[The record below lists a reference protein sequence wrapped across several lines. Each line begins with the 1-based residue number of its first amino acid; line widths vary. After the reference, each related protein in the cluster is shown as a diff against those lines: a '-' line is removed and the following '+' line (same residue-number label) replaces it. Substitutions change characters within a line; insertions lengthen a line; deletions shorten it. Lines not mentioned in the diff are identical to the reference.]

1 MAEGDQN
8 KHLHWKKGSNQT
20 HYFLKSL
27 ITFPCFWHLQTA
39 WRREKFCGWDVLAK
53 PDSTCWSSSSL
64 GSKSELKKKNPIP
77 GETTKTCTSKNE
89 TKPQHKWRRQ
99 TQGRVWALP
108 KGTCWKLQFFTGRLY
123 WLPVCMIASKSMAS
137 SFQDFPAEIF
147 ASCSPDDSHLVLE
160 TIFSCFYFSTRSWR
174 APAIYVVDISLLLAP
189 LGRSSTRQLLGAE
202 PAHHSSFCVFHTAKP
217 RALLRLTAAVSITMK
232 TDNGKQTNQ
241 GKSNRLQLF
250 TMFARPFSGWF
261 GQRSDDL
268 DTEGVIMQQ
277 IQRQLCT
284 TEQ

>member
-1 MAEGDQN
+1 
-8 KHLHWKKGSNQT
+8 
-20 HYFLKSL
+20 
-27 ITFPCFWHLQTA
+27 
-39 WRREKFCGWDVLAK
+39 
-53 PDSTCWSSSSL
+53 
-64 GSKSELKKKNPIP
+64 
-77 GETTKTCTSKNE
+77 
-89 TKPQHKWRRQ
+89 
-99 TQGRVWALP
+99 
-108 KGTCWKLQFFTGRLY
+108 
-123 WLPVCMIASKSMAS
+123 MIASKSMAS
-137 SFQDFPAEIF
+137 FFQDFPAEIF